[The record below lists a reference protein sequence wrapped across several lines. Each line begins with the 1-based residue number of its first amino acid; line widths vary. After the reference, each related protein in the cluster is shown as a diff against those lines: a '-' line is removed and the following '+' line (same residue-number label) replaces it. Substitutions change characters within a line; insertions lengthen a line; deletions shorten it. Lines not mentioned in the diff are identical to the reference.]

1 MSAAWQRVLDRHA
14 DLFEEIEEGASVAVV
29 PRSVVAPVCDP
40 APMLLW
46 VREPDGMTARSAE
59 FSGFKTLAS
68 DLLLVTN
75 DGTLETA
82 LSRDEPRSTEPYTS
96 SVEMWRKRGIF
107 SSLTASTSV
116 KTPKTS
122 VFRNS
127 SGSISAR
134 STGVAAA
141 KLTTASTPRITSRTS
156 VASQMSP

>member
-29 PRSVVAPVCDP
+29 PRSVVAPVCDL

-82 LSRDEPRSTEPYTS
+82 LSRDEPLAEIKRQLRAGGMMFMVLRRKDELRSHGWEDFLEWLGMPFLGTC
-96 SVEMWRKRGIF
+96 R
-107 SSLTASTSV
+107 
-116 KTPKTS
+116 
-122 VFRNS
+122 
-127 SGSISAR
+127 
-134 STGVAAA
+134 
-141 KLTTASTPRITSRTS
+141 
-156 VASQMSP
+156 

>member
-82 LSRDEPRSTEPYTS
+82 LSRDEPLAEIKRQLRAGGMMFMVLRRKDELRSHGWEDFLEWLGMPFLGTC
-96 SVEMWRKRGIF
+96 R
-107 SSLTASTSV
+107 
-116 KTPKTS
+116 
-122 VFRNS
+122 
-127 SGSISAR
+127 
-134 STGVAAA
+134 
-141 KLTTASTPRITSRTS
+141 
-156 VASQMSP
+156 